1 VIDVE
6 PLIRTELESL
16 MPLPDGAP
24 QDWEDVLAR
33 SGLRNRRSR
42 RRLLLAVAA
51 CVVVAAASGA
61 GIAAALGA
69 FSGGVTIAQ
78 VRACDPSTVA
88 LTTPSGAQVLTGHTE
103 EGIYCLAYRDPN
115 GAGGGTGGRIGDS
128 PVGEALAEKV
138 LDTASHTYVIA
149 GVVPAGYTKLTVGS
163 TAIPIVNQAFVI
175 DPKLVVGP
183 GTLSGPAGQTTINLS
198 ELAGGP

>member
-16 MPLPDGAP
+16 TPLPDGAR
-24 QDWEDVLAR
+24 QDWENVLAR
-33 SGLRNRRSR
+33 SGQRNRRSR

-51 CVVVAAASGA
+51 GIVIVAASGA

-88 LTTPSGAQVLTGHTE
+88 LTTPSGAEVLTGHTE
-103 EGIYCLAYRDPN
+103 EGIYCLAYRSAN
-115 GAGGGTGGRIGDS
+115 GGGGGTAGRLGAS
-128 PVGEALAEKV
+128 PVGGAIAMKT
-138 LDTASHTYVIA
+138 LDTASHTWVIV
-149 GVVPAGYTKLTVGS
+149 GLVPAGYTTLTVGS
-163 TAIPIVNQAFVI
+163 TTIPIENQAFVI
-175 DPKLVVGP
+175 DPEKADAP
-183 GTLSGPAGQTTINLS
+183 AALSGPAGTIPLNLRA
-198 ELAGGP
+198 LAGL

>member
-1 VIDVE
+1 MDVE

-16 MPLPDGAP
+16 MPLPDGTR
-24 QDWEDVLAR
+24 QDWADVLAR
-33 SGLRNRRSR
+33 SGQRHRRSR

-51 CVVVAAASGA
+51 AVVIAAASGA

-78 VRACDPSTVA
+78 ARACVPSTVA
-88 LTTPSGAQVLTGHTE
+88 LTTPFGGRVLTGHTDA
-103 EGIYCLAYRDPN
+103 GVSCVAYEIAN
-115 GAGGGTGGRIGDS
+115 GAGGGTAGRLGDLPIGD
-128 PVGEALAEKV
+128 V
-138 LDTASHTYVIA
+138 LPGRTQGVIF
-149 GVVPAGYTKLTVGS
+149 GLVPAGYDTLSFGS
-163 TAIPIVNQAFVI
+163 VQIPIVNQAFVV

-198 ELAGGP
+198 ELAAGP